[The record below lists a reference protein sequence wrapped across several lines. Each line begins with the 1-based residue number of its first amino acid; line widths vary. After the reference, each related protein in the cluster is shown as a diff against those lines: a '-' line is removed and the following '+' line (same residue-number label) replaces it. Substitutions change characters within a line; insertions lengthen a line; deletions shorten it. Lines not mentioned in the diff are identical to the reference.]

1 MEPFT
6 GTDTTMH
13 TLTLRDGKT
22 FQANTTDSI
31 LDCALQANIQLEH
44 SCKNGRCGACKAPAQ
59 GKSRVLMDEIGLNE
73 QERQSGHILTCCRAA
88 EGPLTLDIEDLPE
101 LAGHPP
107 KLIPCRIEALTPVSA
122 DVLNVVLRTPPNNPL
137 KFLAG
142 QHISLISPTGIK
154 RSYSLANA
162 PRADHKLELHI
173 KRVEGGAFSQYW
185 FEQAK
190 VNDLLRLN
198 GPLGTFFLR
207 TPKPHIQHL
216 VLLATGTGMAP
227 IKAMMEWI
235 EQQALLGQSIQTI
248 RLYFGGR
255 TAKDLSWSPP
265 EAWQQHPH
273 FNHTACLSREAVA
286 HTTQGYVQTI
296 YAQHIQENNLKL
308 ANTAVYACGSNA
320 MIQAARHTL
329 TEFGLPSHQFY
340 ADAFVSTE

>member
-1 MEPFT
+1 
-6 GTDTTMH
+6 MH

-44 SCKNGRCGACKAPAQ
+44 SCRNGRCGACKTPAQ
-59 GKSRVLMDEIGLNE
+59 GPSRVLIDETGLSE
-73 QERQSGHILTCCRAA
+73 QERQAGHILTCCRAA

-101 LAGHPP
+101 LAGYTS
-107 KLIPCRIEALTPVSA
+107 KLIPCRIETLAPVSE

-142 QHISLISPTGIK
+142 QHISLSSPTGIK

-173 KRVEGGAFSQYW
+173 KRVKGGAFSQYW
-185 FEQAK
+185 FEQAQ

-207 TPKPHIQHL
+207 SPKPHIQHL
-216 VLLATGTGMAP
+216 VFLATGTGIAP

-235 EQQALLGQSIQTI
+235 DQQGLLGQSIQTV

-255 TAKDLSWSPP
+255 TPKDLYWSAP
-265 EAWQQHPH
+265 ETWQHNPR
-273 FNHTACLSREAVA
+273 FTHTACLSREASA
-286 HTTQGYVQTI
+286 HATQGYVQTV
-296 YAQHIQENNLKL
+296 YAQHIQENKL
-308 ANTAVYACGSNA
+308 QIANTAVYACGSNA
-320 MIQAARHTL
+320 MIQEARHTL
-329 TEFGLPSHQFY
+329 TELGLPSHQFY